1 MSIDPINEAL
11 RITIIKTLT
20 DGFGKLPQE
29 YIDYVYNMD
38 SLSELSRFVSKLDG
52 VEDIDKL
59 FKEEGIII
67 VQKTIKVYES
77 EKTLNEA
84 SVTLETEGEI
94 GYLDKLIYE
103 IKSRGKFING
113 KQLDVFNYIVNN
125 INELPKFKSCKELAD
140 KLEVSTSTIST
151 TLLRLRMGSFWEF
164 ISKVRECIKKR

>member
-1 MSIDPINEAL
+1 MSIDPINDTL
-11 RITIIKTLT
+11 TITIIKTLT
-20 DGFGKLPQE
+20 DWFGKLLQE

-84 SVTLETEGEI
+84 SVTLETENEI
-94 GYLDKLIYE
+94 G
-103 IKSRGKFING
+103 
-113 KQLDVFNYIVNN
+113 
-125 INELPKFKSCKELAD
+125 
-140 KLEVSTSTIST
+140 
-151 TLLRLRMGSFWEF
+151 
-164 ISKVRECIKKR
+164 ECIKKDRKK